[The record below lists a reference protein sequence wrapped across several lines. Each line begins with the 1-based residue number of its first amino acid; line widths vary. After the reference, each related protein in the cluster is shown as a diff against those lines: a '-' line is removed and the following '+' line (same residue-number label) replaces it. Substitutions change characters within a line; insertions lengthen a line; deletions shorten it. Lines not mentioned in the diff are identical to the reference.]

1 MAMNLR
7 TRKHRFAAEMGA
19 SSMSDIM
26 FFLMLFFLIV
36 STLVNPSV
44 IKLMLPRAKSSQTLS
59 KQQFTVDVSAE
70 KAYFINNKPVAF
82 EQLEPALQSLIKGIQ
97 EPTVVLRVD
106 NALSIQDLVDV
117 LEIGNRLKVKMVLA
131 TKTKQA

>member
-1 MAMNLR
+1 MNFKR
-7 TRKHRFAAEMGA
+7 NNKRFAAEVGA

-44 IKLMLPRAKSSQTLS
+44 IKLMLPKASSSQTLA
-59 KQQFTVDVSAE
+59 KQQF
-70 KAYFINNKPVAF
+70 FIDISKDKLIYLNNKPI
-82 EQLEPALQSLIKGIQ
+82 EYSMLEPSLASLIAGVS

-106 NALSIQDLVDV
+106 NSLSIQDLVDILSV
-117 LEIGNRLKVKMVLA
+117 GNRLKVKMVLA
-131 TKTKQA
+131 TKTPGK